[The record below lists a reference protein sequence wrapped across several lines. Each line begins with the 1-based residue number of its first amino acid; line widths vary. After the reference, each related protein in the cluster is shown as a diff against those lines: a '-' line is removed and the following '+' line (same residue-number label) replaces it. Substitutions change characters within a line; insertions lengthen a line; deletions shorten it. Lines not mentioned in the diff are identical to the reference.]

1 MANIDNHVT
10 TICPFCQS
18 NSLVINNGDGF
29 WWAECCACHGRGPRA
44 SSREEAQ
51 YGWNQVSGNMQL
63 LQMMI
68 NQAPSAFVVK
78 DTDGRFVFANS
89 RFADFFG
96 VSIDDM
102 IGKREHDFIK
112 DEKLAEFYH
121 ETLSRPLISGQ
132 AEVLDEQVIDPFS
145 YKPRWFRS
153 NKVPITLGADKKPMV
168 FMVTHEITELK
179 NAHQE
184 LQAKERRFLQAMMA
198 SGEAMWESDNETLN
212 IVFGNEEIVNILGLS
227 TPQTV
232 FSREEFE
239 SLVHPD
245 DRASFNREVFEI
257 LPQQGRTS
265 FQHRL
270 LRKDGGEAW
279 VRNRIQ
285 VTERDEQGE
294 PYRFI
299 GSMRDVT
306 KRKLAELELQMTRH
320 ELEQTNSR
328 LESLVEQR
336 TSELVELNLE
346 LQSLARKDS
355 LTGLA
360 NRMAADE
367 YIASEF
373 ARLKRGHN
381 PYVVMLADID
391 HFKSVNDTWGHAL
404 GDKALMHVARLL
416 RQNLRS
422 SDLVARYGGEE
433 FLIIIH
439 TDDLEAAHQLA
450 EGIRRLV
457 ELTPLNDD
465 VSMTLSMGIS
475 AACGKDGSHSDA
487 IARADAKLYEAK
499 SAGRNRVCSA
509 FPVND

>member
-1 MANIDNHVT
+1 M
-10 TICPFCQS
+10 
-18 NSLVINNGDGF
+18 G
-29 WWAECCACHGRGPRA
+29 
-44 SSREEAQ
+44 
-51 YGWNQVSGNMQL
+51 
-63 LQMMI
+63 
-68 NQAPSAFVVK
+68 
-78 DTDGRFVFANS
+78 FANS

-232 FSREEFE
+232 FSRE
-239 SLVHPD
+239 
-245 DRASFNREVFEI
+245 VFEI

-270 LRKDGGEAW
+270 LREDGGEAW

-336 TSELVELNLE
+336 TSELVELN
-346 LQSLARKDS
+346 
-355 LTGLA
+355 
-360 NRMAADE
+360 
-367 YIASEF
+367 
-373 ARLKRGHN
+373 
-381 PYVVMLADID
+381 
-391 HFKSVNDTWGHAL
+391 
-404 GDKALMHVARLL
+404 
-416 RQNLRS
+416 
-422 SDLVARYGGEE
+422 
-433 FLIIIH
+433 
-439 TDDLEAAHQLA
+439 
-450 EGIRRLV
+450 
-457 ELTPLNDD
+457 
-465 VSMTLSMGIS
+465 
-475 AACGKDGSHSDA
+475 
-487 IARADAKLYEAK
+487 
-499 SAGRNRVCSA
+499 
-509 FPVND
+509 